1 MKNLFVFAVVCGSI
15 YGALVYFGVLG
26 GDDASSTANEP
37 ETTSAPLETPPEP
50 KVAGS
55 TTPLAQEF
63 ERAAELVSQGHPLGD
78 LKKLVEETAADG
90 TRAESTLAYRLLAIG
105 GENARDRWLA
115 ASACVGDERLSQS
128 RRDAFAAYAVQL
140 ARPGLIASSP
150 LRHRVVK
157 GDSLEKI
164 CKLAAKNHALQLT
177 PGTLMWVNGLSS
189 DRIKINQELIL
200 PAGAFRI
207 AVSKSR
213 YTLQAWMG
221 EGLVR
226 VYSVSIGRDGKT
238 PQAVFKVEDKLE
250 KPPWDDPSTGKRLHY
265 GEPGY
270 ALGTRWIAF
279 NSVDGHT
286 GLGIHGTDDPGSI
299 GTAASLGCIR
309 LENGNVEDL
318 YALVPIG
325 AVVEIGA

>member
-1 MKNLFVFAVVCGSI
+1 MKNLFVLAVVCGSI
-15 YGALVYFGVLG
+15 YGVLVYFGVVG
-26 GDDASSTANEP
+26 GDDAPSPTTEP
-37 ETTSAPLETPPEP
+37 ETTSAPLETPSEAV
-50 KVAGS
+50 KAGPA
-55 TTPLAQEF
+55 TPLAQEF
-63 ERAAELVSQGHPLGD
+63 ERAAELVSQGQPLGD
-78 LKKLVEETAADG
+78 LTKIIEETAADG
-90 TRAESTLAYRLLAIG
+90 TRAESTLAFRLLAIR

-115 ASACVGDERLSQS
+115 ASACVGDERLAPS
-128 RRDAFAAYAVQL
+128 RRDVFAAYAVQL

-164 CKLAAKNHALQLT
+164 CKLAAKNHSLQIT
-177 PGTLMWVNGLSS
+177 PGVLMWVNGLSS

-207 AVSKSR
+207 SVSKSR
-213 YTLQAWMG
+213 FTLHAWMG

-226 VYSVSIGRDGKT
+226 TYAVAIGRDGKT
-238 PQAVFKVEDKLE
+238 PQAVFKVDDKLE
-250 KPPWDDPSTGKRLHY
+250 KPPWDDPSTGKRLHF

-279 NSVDGHT
+279 NSVDGHN
-286 GLGIHGTDDPGSI
+286 GLGIHGTDDPASI